1 MLISKGLKKGSAVAA
16 CCFGKKRRLRYPR
29 KCSGR
34 CAEQAEDLNIYGVM
48 RGAAEPKHRA
58 VPNSPADN
66 ATGSIESL
74 IARTEDPFEQA
85 LSVPKS
91 VAEDDSLPAGN
102 SIRSARTTRVL
113 SSRRRAPI

>member
-1 MLISKGLKKGSAVAA
+1 
-16 CCFGKKRRLRYPR
+16 
-29 KCSGR
+29 
-34 CAEQAEDLNIYGVM
+34 M
-48 RGAAEPKHRA
+48 RGAAEPETPRA

-102 SIRSARTTRVL
+102 SITVLQDDPVL